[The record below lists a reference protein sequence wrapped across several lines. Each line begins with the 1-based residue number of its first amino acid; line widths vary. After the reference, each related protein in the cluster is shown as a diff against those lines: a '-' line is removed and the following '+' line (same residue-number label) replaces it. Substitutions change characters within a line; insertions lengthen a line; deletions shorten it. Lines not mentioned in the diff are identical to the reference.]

1 MSESEIDAIYQLI
14 VRNPPIFVI
23 IGGILSILLGELIDT
38 ELLIFSG
45 WSSLI
50 TGVFFQIGWS
60 VMIYYQRR

>member
-1 MSESEIDAIYQLI
+1 MSEPEIDAIYHLI
-14 VRNPPIFVI
+14 ARNPPIFVI
-23 IGGILSILLGELIDT
+23 IGGLLIILSGELLNT

-50 TGVFFQIGWS
+50 TGVFLQIGWS

>member
-1 MSESEIDAIYQLI
+1 MSESEIDAMYHLI
-14 VRNPPIFVI
+14 ARNPPIFAI
-23 IGGILSILLGELIDT
+23 IGGILIILFGELINT

-50 TGVFFQIGWS
+50 TGVFLQIGWS